1 MIVGVADVEEG
12 DMFVVVVVGKSVEKA
27 GGSVSVK

>member
-1 MIVGVADVEEG
+1 MIVAVNVVEEG

-27 GGSVSVK
+27 AGSVSVK